1 MTDTL
6 TISNLDPSP
15 SGPRGAAVAGLLI
28 VGWGGLMTWAAA
40 RGVFVQASGE
50 IPLPMIGAVLT
61 PPLLFSLAYL
71 VAPSVRSFALSIDI
85 RLLTALQA
93 WRVLGFVFLALLSI
107 DTLPALF
114 ALPAGLGDVAVGLAA
129 PFVLMA
135 VIHKRA
141 GWQRRVFWL
150 NVSGLLDFG
159 VAVWS
164 GLFAAQI
171 LLESGAAQNNLMA
184 ELPMSLIPAAIV
196 PIFIILHII
205 SFVQLRRISRP
216 A

>member
-1 MTDTL
+1 
-6 TISNLDPSP
+6 
-15 SGPRGAAVAGLLI
+15 
-28 VGWGGLMTWAAA
+28 
-40 RGVFVQASGE
+40 
-50 IPLPMIGAVLT
+50 
-61 PPLLFSLAYL
+61 
-71 VAPSVRSFALSIDI
+71 
-85 RLLTALQA
+85 
-93 WRVLGFVFLALLSI
+93 LALLSI

-159 VAVWS
+159 VTVWS